1 MKLEVIRDTFTD
13 KSTIGKLSLGGRFFC
28 YTLEDFD
35 RDLNKDG
42 DLLDLGEAKVHG
54 KTAIPRGT
62 YTVQLTMSNRF
73 KKVLPL
79 IVAVP
84 GFEGIRIHPGNT
96 AEHTEGCLLVGESKA
111 KDFIGGSQI
120 AFNKLMDILTK
131 SKEPITITIK

>member
-28 YTLEDFD
+28 YTLEDVD
-35 RDLNKDG
+35 RDANKDG

-62 YTVQLTMSNRF
+62 YSVQLTMSNRF

-79 IVAVP
+79 LVAVP

-96 AEHTEGCLLVGESKA
+96 DADTEGCILVGESKS
-111 KDFIGGSQI
+111 KDFIGGSKI
-120 AFNKLMDILTK
+120 TFDKLMDIITK
-131 SKEPITITIK
+131 AKDPITITIK

>member
-1 MKLEVIRDTFTD
+1 MKIEVIRDTFTD
-13 KSTIGKLSLGGRFFC
+13 KSTIGKLNLGGRFFC

-42 DLLDLGEAKVHG
+42 DLLDLGETKVHS

-62 YTVQLTMSNRF
+62 YSVQLTMSNRF

-79 IVAVP
+79 LIAVP

-96 AEHTEGCLLVGESKA
+96 DADTEGCILVGESKA
-111 KDFIGGSQI
+111 KDFIGGSRI
-120 AFNKLMDILTK
+120 TFEKLMDIMTK
-131 SKEPITITIK
+131 AKDPITITIK

>member
-1 MKLEVIRDTFTD
+1 MKIEVIRDTFTD

-35 RDLNKDG
+35 RDFNKDG
-42 DLLDLGEAKVHG
+42 DLLDLGETKVHS

-62 YTVQLTMSNRF
+62 YSVQLTMSNRF

-79 IVAVP
+79 LVAVP

-96 AEHTEGCLLVGESKA
+96 DADTEGCILVGESKA
-111 KDFIGGSQI
+111 KDFIGGSRI
-120 AFNKLMDILTK
+120 TFEKLMDIMTK
-131 SKEPITITIK
+131 AKDLITITIK

>member
-42 DLLDLGEAKVHG
+42 DLLDLGEAKVHS

-62 YTVQLTMSNRF
+62 YKVQLTMSNRF
-73 KKVLPL
+73 KRL
-79 IVAVP
+79 A
-84 GFEGIRIHPGNT
+84 
-96 AEHTEGCLLVGESKA
+96 LLASKPPP
-111 KDFIGGSQI
+111 FIY
-120 AFNKLMDILTK
+120 ILL
-131 SKEPITITIK
+131 S